1 MRPAY
6 VCTVH
11 HDARFEVPLLQAN
24 ARIGL
29 GLLATVVNLTGMTPE
44 ETIRKA
50 RQLAAENTG

>member
-1 MRPAY
+1 MVVAR
-6 VCTVH
+6 
-11 HDARFEVPLLQAN
+11 DAALKESAELLQAN